1 MGGASAGIDSQTVE
15 RKVNG
20 SDRNVRRDE
29 LRRVL
34 MRRRWI
40 PSVSLAVILVAAG
53 CSSSGEDDSPT
64 SSSTVGVAATA
75 TTIETTA
82 TTTSA
87 VVQAELE
94 IVEVEAYDYGFRG
107 LPSEIAAG
115 APMTLVNTSSTEYHN
130 LVAFQLEA
138 DDVRSVEEIIE
149 DFSILPLEALE
160 DEEHQSQ
167 PVIGELHAGPGER
180 SKARLRFVS
189 TGRYVLV
196 DLVPQGAD
204 PDTAAANE
212 NGGQPYKIEGGPPG
226 YHHGMIAVLTVT
238 SE

>member
-1 MGGASAGIDSQTVE
+1 M
-15 RKVNG
+15 
-20 SDRNVRRDE
+20 NVR
-29 LRRVL
+29 LTPGVFVVL
-34 MRRRWI
+34 
-40 PSVSLAVILVAAG
+40 ALVAVG
-53 CSSSGEDDSPT
+53 CTSSSGGDDS
-64 SSSTVGVAATA
+64 
-75 TTIETTA
+75 TTTTQAA
-82 TTTSA
+82 TTTTAAASTTTQA
-87 VVQAELE
+87 PTTSTVVQAELA

-107 LPSEIAAG
+107 LPSEIVAG
-115 APMTLVNTSSTEYHN
+115 VPMTLVNTSSTEYHN
-130 LVAFQLEA
+130 LVAWKLDA
-138 DDVRSVEEIIE
+138 DDVRSDEEIIE

-160 DEEHQSQ
+160 DEVKQSV

-189 TGRYVLV
+189 PGRYVLI

-212 NGGQPYKIEGGPPG
+212 NGGGPYKIEGGPPG